1 MLGQIEKL
9 YIQSY
14 SDPEYTKQVKGNYP
28 VLINPETYTYR
39 YKIEFC
45 ETQAPG
51 TSGVALKFNKM
62 PPQEFNFDF
71 LFDGTGV
78 IKDASVLSVSIANPF
93 AKSASVADKLNEFKE
108 RVLEYKGEIHRPYY
122 LKILW
127 GTLLF
132 KGVLTG
138 MDIEFK
144 LFKPDGTP
152 LRAIAKCSFK
162 GTVEEKLRVAK
173 ENPMSP
179 DITHERIVKSND
191 RIDLMTKGIYKDQ
204 KYYINVAAVNELDG
218 FRELATGTKI
228 FFPPFDE

>member
-1 MLGQIEKL
+1 MALDLAKLEKL
-9 YIQSY
+9 YIVPY
-14 SDPEYTKQVKGNYP
+14 SDPEYN
-28 VLINPETYTYR
+28 LIAGPPFFTLMNPETYTYK

-78 IKDASVLSVSIANPF
+78 VDSSPIPVPQQLDIFRHGILKYQGN
-93 AKSASVADKLNEFKE
+93 
-108 RVLEYKGEIHRPYY
+108 IHRPYY
-122 LKILW
+122 LKINW

-132 KGVLTG
+132 KGVLTA

-144 LFKPDGTP
+144 LFKPDGSP
-152 LRAIAKCSFK
+152 VRAIAKCAFK
-162 GTVEEKLRVAK
+162 GSVEENLRVAL

-179 DITHERIVKSND
+179 DISHERKVTAND
-191 RIDLMTKGIYKDQ
+191 RLPLMTKKIYNDN
-204 KYYINVAAVNELDG
+204 KYYIDVATHNRLDG
-218 FRELATGTKI
+218 FRNIQPGIRIL
-228 FFPPFDE
+228 FPPTEETN